1 MAAEGPD
8 GGQHPVGHVGPVGYV
23 GYRTVGPPGVHR
35 GLPSPA
41 LTLVVALDE
50 PLVLAAHPD
59 PRQPPDRYD
68 ALVGGLHTTPAL
80 IHHEGRPQS
89 GVQLAL
95 PPLLARTLLGV
106 PAGDLAGLD
115 AHLADVAAPLAA
127 RLRDRLLDAPGW
139 TARRAALDDV
149 LRRALA
155 AGQDRPAVPAEVAR
169 ACHLVARSRGR
180 ASAAALARDVGW
192 SPRRLLTAFRRDVGL
207 SPKELAR
214 VTRFHHARR
223 HLLATAA
230 AGRPL
235 DLARLAAGTGH
246 YDQAHLAREFRA
258 LAGCPPSQ
266 LVAEERRFVQA
277 PPAHHGAGSPA

>member
-1 MAAEGPD
+1 MAGGGSD
-8 GGQHPVGHVGPVGYV
+8 DGQHLVGSVGPVGYV

-41 LTLVVALDE
+41 LTLIVTLDD

-68 ALVGGLHTTPAL
+68 TLIAGLHTTPAL
-80 IHHEGRPQS
+80 IRHEGRQS
-89 GVQLAL
+89 GVQIAL

-106 PAGDLAGLD
+106 PAGALAGLD
-115 AHLADVAAPLAA
+115 AHLSDVAGPLAG
-127 RLRDRLLDAPGW
+127 RLRDRLLDVPGW
-139 TARRAALDDV
+139 TGRLAALDDV

-155 AGQDRPAVPAEVAR
+155 AGQDRPAVPAEVTR
-169 ACHLVARSRGR
+169 ACHVVARSRGR
-180 ASAAALARDVGW
+180 VRAADLARDVGW
-192 SPRRLLTAFRRDVGL
+192 SPRRLLTAFRHDVGL

-223 HLLATAA
+223 HLLATAT

-235 DLARLAAGTGH
+235 DLARLATGTGY

-258 LAGCPPSQ
+258 LAGCPPSR
-266 LVAEERRFVQA
+266 LVAEELRFVQA
-277 PPAHHGAGSPA
+277 PPGPDEAGSGS